1 METWY
6 QRMSTRM
13 LAGTRPVAYVWL
25 GSMASTMSY
34 SFLWP
39 SSGLAV
45 MSERLCAVQNG
56 TSMSDRGQVLAG
68 AWGSCQVRNGMGEHV
83 SERLGVLVDLMS
95 TCGSG
100 H

>member
-1 METWY
+1 
-6 QRMSTRM
+6 MSTRM
-13 LAGTRPVAYVWL
+13 LAGTRPVPDVWL

-39 SSGLAV
+39 SRGPAV

-56 TSMSDRGQVLAG
+56 TSMSGRGQVRAG

-83 SERLGVLVDLMS
+83 SERQGVLADLMS
-95 TCGSG
+95 TCGCG
-100 H
+100 R